1 MALLQYQK
9 DFYRESGNKAKN
21 HPIKAYVV
29 SAGND
34 LARLYHFV
42 DLLNYHRIE
51 VHALS
56 ESTKINGTNF
66 NKANSIVID
75 LDQSQHTLVRGL
87 FDLALEFED
96 SKFYDVSTWTLPLAY
111 GMEFEPIENDNLK
124 KRLVGPLYE
133 NSKPTASSP
142 DGADYAF
149 AVSYTH
155 LTLPTKA

>member
-1 MALLQYQK
+1 MVETRNGIRTYRENIIKHFRTSIANATGALNNRMALLQYQK

-42 DLLNYHRIE
+42 DLLNYHRID
-51 VHALS
+51 VHDLS

-66 NKANSIVID
+66 NKVNSIVID

-87 FDLALEFED
+87 FDLALEFKTVNFMTYQLGPFLWLMGWSLNPLRTKI
-96 SKFYDVSTWTLPLAY
+96 SKKD
-111 GMEFEPIENDNLK
+111 
-124 KRLVGPLYE
+124 
-133 NSKPTASSP
+133 
-142 DGADYAF
+142 
-149 AVSYTH
+149 
-155 LTLPTKA
+155 